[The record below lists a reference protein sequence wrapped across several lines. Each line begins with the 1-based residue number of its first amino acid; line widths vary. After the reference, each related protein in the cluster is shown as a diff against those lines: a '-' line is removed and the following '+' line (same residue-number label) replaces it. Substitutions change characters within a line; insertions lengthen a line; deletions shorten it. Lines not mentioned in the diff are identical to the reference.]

1 MNPNDPWAARYDKRK
16 AQRPPN
22 PHLAATLSRIDAPP
36 GRALDLA
43 CGAGRHFDL
52 LIEHGFAP
60 IGVDL
65 STAALGRCDRS
76 AQAVPLI
83 QGDACTLPFVDNAF
97 DLIVAWGLLFHLTSG
112 QLHNTL
118 REIRRTLARPGAAI
132 LHALDPSD
140 WRRDPSKS
148 DQREQKSRLLEGVFD
163 SFHTREQLTALL
175 KPYFEIVS
183 QELVS
188 SQHDYG
194 RSAEWIVVAMRYGRV
209 GVAG

>member
-1 MNPNDPWAARYDKRK
+1 MTPTDPWTARYDKRK

-22 PHLAATLSRIDAPP
+22 PHLAAILSRINMQH

-60 IGVDL
+60 IGIDL

-76 AQAVPLI
+76 SYAVPLI
-83 QGDACTLPFVDNAF
+83 QGDACTLPFGDNAF
-97 DLIVAWGLLFHLTSG
+97 DLIVVWGLLFHLSSD
-112 QLHNTL
+112 QLHHTL
-118 REIRRTLARPGAAI
+118 REIRRTLAQPGIAI
-132 LHALDPSD
+132 LHTLDPSD
-140 WRRDPSKS
+140 WRRDRDKS
-148 DQREQKSRLLEGVFD
+148 DQVEQMSKLFEGVSD
-163 SFHTREQLTALL
+163 SFYTREQLAALI
-175 KPYFEIVS
+175 KPYFKTVS

-194 RSAEWIVVAMRYGRV
+194 VSAEWVVVVKPYGSV
-209 GVAG
+209 GV